1 MSGPAAAA
9 PPARRGGS
17 AAGADPEPRSGVE
30 AVEAVRSAGKSGK
43 IEARTVA
50 NALAFF
56 LEEGGDQRPA
66 ETDEFTLNFGG
77 PVDDDGNGLDKDNPP
92 VWVPWEIGG
101 LDDGALDQAR
111 KQSTKGNRSQKRR
124 GDGEV
129 DETEVARRIV
139 FAGTLSPDISAY
151 GKQKGMVDPADAV
164 RSMFQ
169 RKPGL
174 VVQISGRILNFSGYD
189 ENDLRERD
197 EREVEAG
204 KP

>member
-1 MSGPAAAA
+1 MSGSATAS
-9 PPARRGGS
+9 PPRGKASG
-17 AAGADPEPRSGVE
+17 DDDEPRSGVE
-30 AVEAVRSAGKSGK
+30 ALETVRNAARSGKVEARV
-43 IEARTVA
+43 VA
-50 NALAFF
+50 DALAFF
-56 LEEGGDQRPA
+56 LEEGGDERPSESDA
-66 ETDEFTLNFGG
+66 FLLNFGG
-77 PVDDDGNGLDKDNPP
+77 PVDDDGNPLDKENPP

-101 LDDGALDQAR
+101 LDDGVLDQAR
-111 KQSTKGNRSQKRR
+111 KQSTKGNRAQRRR
-124 GDGEV
+124 GEGDV

-139 FAGTLSPDISAY
+139 FAGTLAPDIAAY
-151 GKQKGMVDPADAV
+151 GKARALVDPADAV